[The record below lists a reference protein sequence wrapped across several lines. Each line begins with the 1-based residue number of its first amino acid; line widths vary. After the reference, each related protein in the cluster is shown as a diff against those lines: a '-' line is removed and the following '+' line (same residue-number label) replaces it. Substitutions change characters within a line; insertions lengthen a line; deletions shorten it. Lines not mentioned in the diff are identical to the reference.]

1 MKPAFLEKILGRID
15 KLDEQLLRGIVEKL
29 ARDKGFLETV
39 FNALEEG
46 VLVVDARGRVIY
58 FNRAATELIGIRVPV
73 NGLPSIGEYF
83 EDVDW
88 DAVVGP
94 SLRVR
99 AAEGATRIIRREFE
113 VLYPRRRFLDVYIT
127 PASLEGKDSREAVVI
142 LRDITEKRQ
151 QAART
156 LESERVSAITL
167 LAAGVAH
174 EIGNP
179 LNSLH
184 IHLQLM
190 ERDLRD
196 LPASTQ
202 KKLGKSVKV
211 AREEVARLDYI
222 ISQFLGAVRPTPL
235 QLSRVSVNQLL
246 GEVLEFMSTEIKNRG
261 VKVQAQF
268 FPQIPETMLDANQ
281 VKQAFFNLIKN
292 SLHAMSSGGKL
303 TVKTDDLG
311 DHIVVTI
318 ADTGEGIDPERI
330 KKIFE
335 PFYTTKETGSGLGLL
350 IVERVVREHG
360 GWVEVSSKKGKGTT
374 FRISLPSSEKR
385 TRMLEVDPQS

>member
-15 KLDEQLLRGIVEKL
+15 KLDEKSLRGIVEKL

-39 FNALEEG
+39 FDALEEG
-46 VLVVDARGRVIY
+46 VLVVDARGHVIY

-73 NGLPSIGEYF
+73 NGLPSIGEYL
-83 EDVDW
+83 DDADW
-88 DAVVGP
+88 QAVMGP
-94 SLRVR
+94 ALNGRV
-99 AAEGATRIIRREFE
+99 AEGAARIIRREIE
-113 VLYPRRRFLDVYIT
+113 VLYPRRRFLDVYIS
-127 PASLEGKDSREAVVI
+127 PIALEGKETREAIVI
-142 LRDITEKRQ
+142 LRDITEKRE
-151 QAART
+151 QAARV
-156 LESERVSAITL
+156 LESERVGAITQ

-211 AREEVARLDYI
+211 AKEEVVRLDYI
-222 ISQFLGAVRPTPL
+222 ISQFLGAVRPVPL
-235 QLSRVSVNQLL
+235 QLKRISLNQLL
-246 GEVLEFMSTEIKNRG
+246 KEVLQFMAAEIENRG
-261 VKVQAQF
+261 VKIKTEFANAL
-268 FPQIPETMLDANQ
+268 PDAMLDVDQ

-292 SLHAMSSGGKL
+292 GLQAMSSGGKL

-311 DHIVVTI
+311 DHLVVTI
-318 ADTGEGIDPERI
+318 TDTGEGIDSQRI

-335 PFYTTKETGSGLGLL
+335 PFYTTKETGTGLGLL

-360 GWVEVSSKKGKGTT
+360 GWVDVSSKKGKGTT
-374 FRISLPSSEKR
+374 FRISFPSSEKR
-385 TRMLEVDPQS
+385 TRLLEVQPDR

>member
-1 MKPAFLEKILGRID
+1 MKSAFLEKILGRID
-15 KLDEQLLRGIVEKL
+15 KLDEKSLRGIVEKL

-39 FNALEEG
+39 FDALEEG
-46 VLVVDARGRVIY
+46 VLVVDARGHVIY
-58 FNRAATELIGIRVPV
+58 FNRAATELIGIRAPV
-73 NGLPSIGEYF
+73 NGLPSIGEYL
-83 EDVDW
+83 DDADW
-88 DAVVGP
+88 QAVMGP
-94 SLRVR
+94 ALNGRQV
-99 AAEGATRIIRREFE
+99 EGAARIIRREIE
-113 VLYPRRRFLDVYIT
+113 VMYPRRRFLDVYIS
-127 PASLEGKDSREAVVI
+127 PIALEGKETREAVVI
-142 LRDITEKRQ
+142 LRDITEKRE
-151 QAART
+151 QAARV
-156 LESERVSAITL
+156 LESERVGAITQ

-211 AREEVARLDYI
+211 AKEEVVRLDYI
-222 ISQFLGAVRPTPL
+222 ISQFLGAVRPVPL
-235 QLSRVSVNQLL
+235 RLRRISLNLL
-246 GEVLEFMSTEIKNRG
+246 LKEVLQFMAAEIENRG
-261 VKVQAQF
+261 VKIKTEFANAL
-268 FPQIPETMLDANQ
+268 PDAMLDADQ

-292 SLHAMSSGGKL
+292 GLQAMSSGGKL

-311 DHIVVTI
+311 DHLAVTI
-318 ADTGEGIDPERI
+318 SDTGEGIDSQRI

-335 PFYTTKETGSGLGLL
+335 PFYTTKETGTGLGLL

-360 GWVEVSSKKGKGTT
+360 GWVDVSSKKGKGTT
-374 FRISLPSSEKR
+374 FRISFPSSEKR
-385 TRMLEVDPQS
+385 TRLLEVQPDR

>member
-1 MKPAFLEKILGRID
+1 MKSAFLEKILGRID
-15 KLDEQLLRGIVEKL
+15 RLDEQLLRGIVEKL

-46 VLVVDARGRVIY
+46 VLVVDVRGRVIY
-58 FNRAATELIGIRVPV
+58 FNRAATELIGIRAPV
-73 NGLPSIGEYF
+73 NGLPSIGEYLD
-83 EDVDW
+83 DVDW
-88 DAVVGP
+88 AAVVGP
-94 SLRVR
+94 SSEKR
-99 AAEGATRIIRREFE
+99 AQKDSARIIRRELE

-127 PASLEGKDSREAVVI
+127 LTALEGRESQEAVVI
-142 LRDITEKRQ
+142 LRDITGKRE
-151 QAART
+151 QAARA

-211 AREEVARLDYI
+211 AKEEVARLDYI
-222 ISQFLGAVRPTPL
+222 ISQFLGAVRPAPL
-235 QLSRVSVNQLL
+235 QLRRVSVNQLL
-246 GEVLEFMSTEIKNRG
+246 EEVLQFMAAEIENRG
-261 VKVQAQF
+261 VKVKTDFGPAL
-268 FPQIPETMLDANQ
+268 PATMLDADQ

-303 TVKTDDLG
+303 AVKTNDMG
-311 DHIVVTI
+311 DHVIVTI
-318 ADTGEGIDPERI
+318 SDTGEGIDPDRI

-335 PFYTTKETGSGLGLL
+335 PFYTTKETGTGLGLL
-350 IVERVVREHG
+350 IVDRVVRQHG
-360 GWVEVSSKKGKGTT
+360 GWVEVASKKGKGTT
-374 FRISLPSSEKR
+374 FRIALPTSEKR
-385 TRMLEVDPQS
+385 TRMLEVQS

>member
-73 NGLPSIGEYF
+73 NGLPSIGEYLD
-83 EDVDW
+83 DVEW
-88 DAVVGP
+88 ESVAGQAP
-94 SLRVR
+94 QGS
-99 AAEGATRIIRREFE
+99 ARIMRRELE
-113 VLYPRRRFLDVYIT
+113 VFYPRRRILDVYIT
-127 PASLEGKDSREAVVI
+127 PAALESRESVVI
-142 LRDITEKRQ
+142 LRDITEKRE
-151 QAART
+151 QAARA
-156 LESERVSAITL
+156 LESERVGAITL

-211 AREEVARLDYI
+211 AKEEVARLDYI
-222 ISQFLGAVRPTPL
+222 ISQFLGAVRPVPL
-235 QLSRVSVNQLL
+235 QLVRVSVNRLL
-246 GEVLEFMSTEIKNRG
+246 EEVLQFMSAEIENRG
-261 VKVQAQF
+261 VKVETDFGASL
-268 FPQIPETMLDANQ
+268 PATMLDVDQ
-281 VKQAFFNLIKN
+281 LKQAFFNLIKN
-292 SLHAMSSGGKL
+292 SLQAMSSGGKL
-303 TVKTDDLG
+303 TVKTNELG
-311 DHIVVTI
+311 DHVVVTI
-318 ADTGEGIDPERI
+318 ADTGEGIDPDRI

-335 PFYTTKETGSGLGLL
+335 PFYTTKESGTGLGLL
-350 IVERVVREHG
+350 IVDRVVRQHG
-360 GWVEVSSKKGKGTT
+360 GWVEVSSRKGKGTT
-374 FRISLPSSEKR
+374 FRIAFPSSEKR
-385 TRMLEVDPQS
+385 TRMLEVQPDKKVLPQ